1 MGYARNWAQP
11 KTVYSS
17 HTGRPEAF
25 RTSGGRAAFYVPN
38 QTESVAEIRLLI
50 RVTDKPRPVSSRLAL
65 NFTGFFGRISQTF
78 RWERNMSTEIIRER
92 PLLTGFGVGTIF
104 DRVKPI
110 FQKVLSRKK
119 YLVIGGAALTLAALA
134 AFYFWGGQASAAQ
147 YLTAKVERGNL
158 RNTVTA
164 TGTLQAV
171 TTVQVGS
178 QASGTISALLA
189 DYNSVVKK
197 GQVIAQLDPAV
208 AKAQVDQARANLQQA
223 QASLQQ
229 AQAAVTNSR
238 AGVSDARARAQA
250 ATSTAQNNQAG
261 VVAARANLAVLKA
274 QQDDALS
281 LLRQQETLVN
291 GGVLPQRELDVAKT
305 AYVTAQAKYEQG
317 VAQLNQAML
326 SEQMAA
332 QSGVAQSQAQVEQ
345 SQAGVQQ
352 SQAQVQAAE
361 AQVQQAAAALQ
372 LAEVNLA
379 HTTITSPIDGVVVS
393 RDVNVGQTVAA
404 SLSAPTLFTIANDL
418 TQMQVIANIDQA
430 DIGLVENAK
439 SVKFSVD
446 AFPGKDFDGKI
457 QQMRL
462 NPQNVQNVVTY
473 NVVIDV
479 DNPEQKLKPG
489 MTANLTVTIDERN
502 NVLKVPNSALRFVPQ
517 DATGQRSGN
526 GNWQNRRQNGNATQR
541 TGSGGDNVQFAS
553 ATAPVMNGQTRIV
566 WVLGQDG
573 NPQRRRIKVGLTDG
587 TSTEVLEGN
596 LVEGEM
602 VITGQTLSSAT
613 RTNTNQ
619 TSAPGFGGGPRTG
632 GGGRR

>member
-1 MGYARNWAQP
+1 
-11 KTVYSS
+11 
-17 HTGRPEAF
+17 
-25 RTSGGRAAFYVPN
+25 
-38 QTESVAEIRLLI
+38 
-50 RVTDKPRPVSSRLAL
+50 
-65 NFTGFFGRISQTF
+65 
-78 RWERNMSTEIIRER
+78 MSTEIIRER
-92 PLLTGFGVGTIF
+92 PLLNGWSGG
-104 DRVKPI
+104 RVSGWIKLAS
-110 FQKVLSRKK
+110 QKMLSRKK
-119 YLVIGGAALTLAALA
+119 YLVFGAAGLVVLALA

-158 RNTVTA
+158 RNSVTA

-178 QASGTISALLA
+178 QASGTISSLSA

-208 AKAQVDQARANLQQA
+208 SKAQVDQARANLQQA

-229 AQAAVTNSR
+229 ARAAVANSR
-238 AGVSDARARAQA
+238 AGVTDARARAQA
-250 ATSTAQNNQAG
+250 AASTAQNNQAG
-261 VVAARANLAVLKA
+261 VAGARANLAVLKA

-281 LLRQQETLVN
+281 LLRQQESLVKS
-291 GGVLPQRELDVAKT
+291 GVIAQRDLDVAQT
-305 AYVTAQAKYEQG
+305 AYQTAKAKYDQG
-317 VAQLNQAML
+317 MAQLNQAIL

-332 QSGVAQSQAQVEQ
+332 SSGIAQSQAQVQQ
-345 SQAGVQQ
+345 SQAGVEQ

-379 HTTITSPIDGVVVS
+379 HTTITSPIDGIVVS

-418 TQMQVIANIDQA
+418 TKMQVIANIDQA

-489 MTANLTVTIDERN
+489 MTANLTITIDERN
-502 NVLKVPNSALRFVPQ
+502 NILKVPNAALRFMPQ
-517 DATGQRSGN
+517 DLTGQRTSGGN
-526 GNWQNRRQNGNATQR
+526 GNWQGRRQ
-541 TGSGGDNVQFAS
+541 SGGSDASPKAGNGSDVQFAPS
-553 ATAPVMNGQTRIV
+553 TAPVLAGQTRIV

-573 NPQRRRIKVGLTDG
+573 KPQRRRIKVGLTDG
-587 TSTEVLEGN
+587 ASTEVVEGN
-596 LVEGEM
+596 LVEGEL
-602 VITGQTLSSAT
+602 VITGQTLSSAS

-619 TSAPGFGGGPRTG
+619 GSAPGFGGAPRTG
-632 GGGRR
+632 GGGARRN